1 MVTSLAFNHTVW
13 RSYPS
18 KRKCDARS
26 IQDICPKIKVDFPPP
41 RHGRDLVIIGRGNRE
56 SPGMGGIILASLF
69 GVLNSVVWWERYE
82 IASP

>member
-1 MVTSLAFNHTVW
+1 MVTSLEFNQPVW
-13 RSYPS
+13 RSYPR

-41 RHGRDLVIIGRGNRE
+41 RHGRDLVIIGRGNRGC
-56 SPGMGGIILASLF
+56 PGMGGIMLASLF
-69 GVLNSVVWWERYE
+69 GVLNSVVWRGRYE